1 MTAEYRPEPY
11 LPLPLLLQ
19 RGQRWFSDE
28 LVARLDAAG
37 GAPTTPAHT
46 TVLAHL
52 SHDTPLSIA
61 ELARR
66 SGVSRQTM
74 HRAVTQLVE
83 EGLLTSKPGPGFPR
97 STLIGLTPAGER
109 RRDLALGILRD
120 LERELGDRLGAG
132 TLEDLRETLARA
144 WQR

>member
-1 MTAEYRPEPY
+1 MTAEDRRAAY

-28 LVARLDAAG
+28 LVARLDAADV
-37 GAPTTPAHT
+37 APTTPAHT

-52 SHDTPLSIA
+52 SQDTALSIA

-74 HRAVTQLVE
+74 HRAVTQLID
-83 EGLLTSKPGPGFPR
+83 EGLLSSTPGPGFPR
-97 STLIGLTPAGER
+97 STLIGLTAAGTR

-120 LERELGDRLGAG
+120 LERELGERLGAG
-132 TLEDLRETLARA
+132 TLEELRETLARA